1 MNREFKIKNKESF
14 DEEIEG
20 NLEISNLI
28 VNTILDNINTT
39 KKHIYALSIILEDT
53 GDTYDFTINRDC
65 FRDTLNKNLYIQEK
79 YEQYEICNK
88 IIEALEK
95 LK

>member
-53 GDTYDFTINRDC
+53 GEGYDFTINRDS
-65 FRDTLNKNLYIQEK
+65 FRDTLNKNLYIQER
-79 YEQYEICNK
+79 YEQYEVCNK
-88 IIEALEK
+88 ILKALEK
-95 LK
+95 LN

>member
-1 MNREFKIKNKESF
+1 MGMRRRRKK
-14 DEEIEG
+14 
-20 NLEISNLI
+20 LTTVLSNL
-28 VNTILDNINTT
+28 DTT
-39 KKHIYALSIILEDT
+39 KRHIYALSFILEDT

-79 YEQYEICNK
+79 YEQYEVCNK
-88 IIEALEK
+88 IIEALDK

>member
-1 MNREFKIKNKESF
+1 MNREIKISSIDNFE
-14 DEEIEG
+14 EEIEG
-20 NLEISNLI
+20 NLEISNII
-28 VNTILDNINTT
+28 VNTVLSNIDTT
-39 KKHIYALSIILEDT
+39 KRHIYTLSFILEDT